1 VEADLS
7 IAEGGNG
14 HQLGFL
20 QVSMFVPS
28 RAIAAQTFDAEFSG
42 AVINLLAL

>member
-28 RAIAAQTFDAEFSG
+28 RAIAAQTFAEFSG